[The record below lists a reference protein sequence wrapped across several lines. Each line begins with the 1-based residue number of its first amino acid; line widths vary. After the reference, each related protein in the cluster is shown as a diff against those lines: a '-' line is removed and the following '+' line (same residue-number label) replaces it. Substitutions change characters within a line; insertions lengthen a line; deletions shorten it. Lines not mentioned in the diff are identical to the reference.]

1 MSATTADG
9 LTNTFNDEAIWK
21 FSKAV
26 FWIVV
31 GFFVGGV
38 VDYTFFHNHP
48 LGQAI
53 IKVFEDTLMSIFDFF
68 ATAFGLGEYT
78 YSYVY
83 GNATTEVVNQATGE
97 AVREGLSPDVLL
109 DNP

>member
-1 MSATTADG
+1 MAAATTADG
-9 LTNTFNDEAIWK
+9 LTGSFNDEAIWK
-21 FSKAV
+21 WAKRLCLLA
-26 FWIVV
+26 V

-68 ATAFGLGEYT
+68 AIGFGLEE
-78 YSYVY
+78 YSYEYVY
-83 GNATTEVVNQATGE
+83 KSSTTEVVNEATGE
-97 AVREGLSPDVLL
+97 VAKEAFTPDSLI
-109 DNP
+109 P